1 MFVASH
7 ATEMASMKE
16 ASIIGLDLAK
26 RSFQAHGALADGSVA
41 FRKKLTRERVLGFFA
56 EQPRCV
62 VAMEACGS
70 AHHWG
75 RAIRDAGHEV
85 RLIPPAYVK
94 PFVKR
99 QKNDAAD
106 AEAIAEAASRPTM
119 RFVAV
124 KTEEQQARAM
134 LFRTR
139 DLLVRQRTQLINA
152 LRGQLSEHG
161 VVAPQGPA
169 NVVILAQAIDDMTPS
184 LPLLVVELARVYLD
198 QIDGLSQKVAGLE
211 KAIGCEAKR
220 GAMTRRLQTMPGVG
234 PIKAM
239 AIETFAPPMEV
250 FRRGRD
256 FTAWLGLV
264 PVQHSTGG
272 KQVLGKTS
280 KMGAARY
287 SPAVNQRRNGHC
299 ALGLPQGGAGRNL
312 AASHART
319 QTAHACGDRPRQQN
333 GPCDLGY
340 ADKGGRLSRSCGCD
354 TLIHYQ
360 AERPRERWA

>member
-62 VAMEACGS
+62 VAMEACGN

-99 QKNDAAD
+99 QKNDTAD

-124 KTEEQQARAM
+124 KTQEQQARAM

-152 LRGQLSEHG
+152 LRGHLAEHG
-161 VVAPQGPA
+161 AVAAHGPA
-169 NVVILAQAIDDMTPS
+169 HVKRLADAIANDDS
-184 LPLLVVELARVYLD
+184 CLPIAVRELGELLLEQIAALD
-198 QIDGLSQKVAGLE
+198 EKTRDLDKRLRDAAGRDGASK
-211 KAIGCEAKR
+211 
-220 GAMTRRLQTMPGVG
+220 RLQTMPGVG
-234 PIKAM
+234 PVTAV
-239 AIETFAPPMEV
+239 AVETFAPPMEG

-256 FTAWLGLV
+256 FAAWLGLV
-264 PVQHSTGG
+264 PIQRSTGG
-272 KQVLGKTS
+272 KPRLGKTS
-280 KMGAARY
+280 KMG
-287 SPAVNQRRNGHC
+287 QRDIRRLLITC
-299 ALGLPQGGAGRNL
+299 AMSVVQAAGRSAPSENSWL
-312 AASHART
+312 ARMLDRKPRMLVALALANKMARGIWAMLT
-319 QTAHACGDRPRQQN
+319 
-333 GPCDLGY
+333 
-340 ADKGGRLSRSCGCD
+340 KGENYRDPVTTG
-354 TLIHYQ
+354 
-360 AERPRERWA
+360 A